1 MGRNAHKNTWPVA
14 QLPFQA
20 DSQNRR
26 FPECGKPFFVLADT
40 SDSSGYK
47 NDVRGV
53 YLKRALST
61 DTIDFYVE
69 LNGVQLTPLGSPV
82 YFPND
87 PLVAGFVVDWRQHL
101 AITGPGCYRIKVEA
115 NLAGL
120 AVDYYEGS
128 YNVQPW
134 SIDRAMGTVR
144 LYSKFDSYNRE
155 KDVNFKESGFIDSIR
170 FNGFFGKMQPNTEVN
185 NLIGVN
191 RELRKVTR
199 RNDKTYEL
207 QSDPLNI
214 CHTKRIIDDHLID
227 ENLILVCDHNS
238 HNHSYEYRDLGCIV
252 DEVGEVGYNEGRGAI
267 VNATFKDKYAL
278 NKSMFI
284 NGMMNGITPTPPAP
298 SCDPANV
305 ENSDGS
311 YTATVASGGTLIL
324 PDETINLVDEF
335 GNPISTFTFP
345 VYTDPNIDI
354 TSYCPAPADATAVLK
369 DTSGNTLSTT
379 NIPSGTSDDIIAPD
393 ADVENSDAS
402 YTASVESGGTLVLPD
417 SDVNVN
423 GNLEGTVVSV
433 QPIDIDVTDGT
444 NPVTPTSIG
453 IVGNTV
459 TIEVPAAGGA
469 PVGATLMKTGQTTS
483 YRTGDDADTRAEG
496 RAVDFFT
503 LASNNPFGNTD
514 RFTDELGGTTYAN
527 DIVIDWSTYDG
538 ATVLGYYCVAGSTN
552 INWDN
557 SIDGALATSVGSF
570 TIGWR
575 LPNLNEMQN
584 LVDIGTAGSRT
595 LVYLSTLG
603 AGNLAGNNS
612 FWTASTARYA
622 TNSAYALVNN
632 TANINIAAKTS
643 TSVTTAPNLRYFPC
657 RTFTVTGTTLT

>member
-20 DSQNRR
+20 DPQNRR

-53 YLKRALST
+53 YLKRALNT

-69 LNGVQLTPLGSPV
+69 FNGVQLTPLGSPV

-227 ENLILVCDHNS
+227 ENLILVCDHNA

-252 DEVGEVGYNEGRGAI
+252 DEVGEVNYNEGRGAV

-284 NGMMNGITPTPPAP
+284 NGMMNGITPAPPIP
-298 SCDPANV
+298 TCDPA
-305 ENSDGS
+305 
-311 YTATVASGGTLIL
+311 TWTLE
-324 PDETINLVDEF
+324 D
-335 GNPISTFTFP
+335 S
-345 VYTDPNIDI
+345 
-354 TSYCPAPADATAVLK
+354 A
-369 DTSGNTLSTT
+369 GNTLD
-379 NIPSGTSDDIIAPD
+379 SGSIVSGGSETITAPD
-393 ADVENSDAS
+393 TDLEIN
-402 YTASVESGGTLVLPD
+402 GTP
-417 SDVNVN
+417 
-423 GNLEGTVVSV
+423 EGS
-433 QPIDIDVTDGT
+433 
-444 NPVTPTSIG
+444 
-453 IVGNTV
+453 
-459 TIEVPAAGGA
+459 
-469 PVGATLMKTGQTTS
+469 
-483 YRTGDDADTRAEG
+483 
-496 RAVDFFT
+496 FT
-503 LASNNPFGNTD
+503 
-514 RFTDELGGTTYAN
+514 
-527 DIVIDWSTYDG
+527 
-538 ATVLGYYCVAGSTN
+538 AGST
-552 INWDN
+552 
-557 SIDGALATSVGSF
+557 IDLQLTDGVNPVNPVSVGRVGDTVTVEVPKDLELLVPYSTGDTTATF
-570 TIGWR
+570 TIVTGSA
-575 LPNLNEMQN
+575 
-584 LVDIGTAGSRT
+584 GTI
-595 LVYLSTLG
+595 
-603 AGNLAGNNS
+603 
-612 FWTASTARYA
+612 TAADT
-622 TNSAYALVNN
+622 TGL
-632 TANINIAAKTS
+632 
-643 TSVTTAPNLRYFPC
+643 TSVTYEVNATPETLP
-657 RTFTVTGTTLT
+657 FTLVVGDVVKIDFDAAAANGVIKLTGSYA